1 MISTSMLFTFN
12 SRLSKLIGTVFN
24 LSVSK
29 LSISGFKLAKSGILA
44 NYDAEIPA
52 TFYIRVAA

>member
-24 LSVSK
+24 LS
-29 LSISGFKLAKSGILA
+29 ISGFKLAKSGFLA
-44 NYDAEIPA
+44 NDDAAIPA
-52 TFYIRVAA
+52 TFLY

>member
-24 LSVSK
+24 LSISK

-44 NYDAEIPA
+44 NYDAAIPA
-52 TFYIRVAA
+52 TFLY